1 MKLDGIIAF
10 VATAELGSITEASR
24 RLGVSKSVVSERLA
38 DLERV
43 LGARLLQR
51 TTRRTSLTED
61 GRVFL
66 ERARRIARDVESAT
80 SELAERR
87 GTLCGPMRLSAPV
100 SFGALHLGPAL
111 YPFLRAHPEI
121 ELALDLDDRFV
132 DAESQGYDAVVRHGP
147 IVDSWLVAAR
157 IAPSRRLL
165 VASPDYLASH
175 GTPADLDDLVRHR
188 GILYTNRAAD
198 WRFGPGPDG
207 RIIQPRV
214 ALRVNNGMLM
224 RDAAR
229 AGLGLTVL
237 PSFLV
242 HADLHSGALQAV
254 DVGAEAESAEIFVAY
269 PAGQGASAKLRALIV
284 HLRESFG
291 SPPYWD
297 RDLGVH
303 VRSPRADVSRRVSAN
318 APAGD

>member
-24 RLGVSKSVVSERLA
+24 RLGLSKSVVSERLA
-38 DLERV
+38 DLERA
-43 LGARLLQR
+43 LGAQLLQR

-87 GTLCGPMRLSAPV
+87 GALCGPIRISAPV

-111 YPFLRAHPEI
+111 YSFLRAHPDI
-121 ELALDLDDRFV
+121 ELSLDLDDRFV
-132 DAESQGYDAVVRHGP
+132 DVESQGYDAVVRHGP
-147 IVDSWLVAAR
+147 ILDSWLVAAR

-165 VASPDYLASH
+165 VGSPDYLATH
-175 GTPADLDDLVRHR
+175 GVPSNLDELIRHR
-188 GILYTNRAAD
+188 GILYTNRTAD
-198 WRFGPGPDG
+198 WRFGPAAAG
-207 RIIQPRV
+207 RIVQPAV

-224 RDAAR
+224 RDSAK

-242 HADLHSGALQAV
+242 HAELLSGTLRVV
-254 DVGAEAESAEIFVAY
+254 DVGVEPEGAEIFVAY
-269 PAGQGASAKLRALIV
+269 PAAHGPSAKLRALIA
-284 HLRESFG
+284 HLRDTFG

-297 RDLGVH
+297 Q
-303 VRSPRADVSRRVSAN
+303 
-318 APAGD
+318 